1 MFRYAV
7 TQFMQCFSRLSL
19 DPIDRTPFRHLMKFT
34 QRSLIFYFLG
44 LSTVSKLVW
53 FFFRGLGLMV
63 YILKLLPLHP
73 ANPQ

>member
-19 DPIDRTPFRHLMKFT
+19 DPIDRTPLQTPHEIT

-44 LSTVSKLVW
+44 LSTVSKLVR
-53 FFFRGLGLMV
+53 FFFRGLGLIV